1 MIVKELVFRLR
12 YKLQDAGA
20 ISFSPYEVLAALNEA
35 LRELRKVVRQFYRRL
50 SITMPDVEEL
60 TEEDHTYWPTEFD
73 DLINEYVLI
82 TLLPGDYMGKEQAKE
97 YWRQKVIS
105 TAGQFKADAPLMH
118 GTFPPHPKPP
128 HHGCPHKCP
137 LVANILNEHVFADWE
152 ERETYFAFHKQ
163 QRKGIVSVG
172 MDYHRWVNTAWQ
184 NHTHNNMIVLQG
196 QLKAAKKYLDEQDA
210 EIVRSLKEY
219 AEKKKAEAIQYT
231 DEQIAELKAYTD
243 EGLAEGKAYTDEK
256 FTEAN
261 EYTDD
266 KVAELKVY
274 TDAGLAAG
282 RAYTDEEVA
291 SLKTYTDE
299 GLAAGKVYTDE
310 KCTEAKGYTDERVN
324 ALKEYT
330 ETGLA
335 VGKTYT
341 DEQVGVLKAFTEA
354 GLAEGKAYTDER
366 FNEGQ
371 EYTDAKFSAA
381 KGHTDEQVAELR
393 TETEQGLAEGKAY
406 TDEKFAAANAYTDSK
421 FTEAESNANE
431 KLAES
436 KSYTDAR
443 FSESK
448 SYTDERFT
456 VSKEYTDARIST
468 TKQELSTTITNVKNE
483 LTGNLNSAITV
494 VNQRIKDTV
503 EGAIDDLITE
513 VTTPGNSGV
522 NALKDYID
530 QGDFLNFPPRVGFL
544 GETMVSLNSAFNMSY
559 FAVYE
564 KPFQIITDA
573 EGRESIYFTASSGA
587 GVAKKLFRAS
597 RMGVNETFVFENVP
611 VAPGYMAELDGEK
624 NYPVT
629 VSGLSNNYIVY
640 SVVLDGQTKY
650 HLVKTYGSGNQGKW
664 TEYKDITS
672 IANGGSVA
680 SVIYFD
686 EYDTIAVIRTRT
698 DTATTHVIKI
708 LNLYKY
714 DDLSLVKSVDLFD
727 VESCL
732 DYGEYSGRY
741 AFYDSGAAAYVKN
754 KEHLVLHSCISGKLQ
769 HSSGVYH
776 YPNAKLL
783 VNIFHIPLEFF
794 RNGEGV
800 IANLIADSEY
810 KHDSSGKGLI
820 TNIWGPWTLTY
831 DEYDECLR
839 SVGVTRDAVINQIW
853 NVSTQNQ
860 PLSHQYAFADYS
872 YRKNLNTP
880 DTCPW
885 AKIQYSPKIMG
896 NHLYMNSYSNS
907 YGNVICAARYA
918 SKGSQALEIVAGS
931 WWLPTKVET
940 ADVYQK
946 SYLNIQC
953 IRIDAATTKWLYVA
967 AGTPIKEFTFT
978 DFVGEDGI
986 ARTGKRSLIDTSYP
1000 TPPMPSTASY
1010 KTLQCWYNPVI
1021 NKFYY
1026 LVSDVQ
1032 SSDPARQGFAFLL
1045 EYNVA
1050 TSAYKEY
1057 RDNLPA
1063 YWEAL
1068 CNESIAEYVYDA
1080 RIYVNSNAF
1089 VDLDGTMYF
1098 SFNRG
1103 VPSGQKGCI
1112 FKAIEQSDHTLEIIE
1127 VETCKGRASTWLGL
1141 LYLSYDANFG
1151 YCIGAGLSFTS
1162 AGIHCSK
1169 DYVNGGTQKTVDEFY
1184 GGSYYTV
1191 SFGLSGS
1198 SGLIAYLQD
1207 TPIFLG
1213 GYYSVVPAQ
1222 EVYLHAN
1229 SDNYIY
1235 LVRNRYDRSKVSVE
1249 VRKKVMGVPGENA
1262 FNRVLI
1268 AKVTTDAANPVSQ
1281 VNYPVTGEW

>member
-1 MIVKELVFRLR
+1 MIVRELITRLR
-12 YKLQDAGA
+12 YKVKDAGA
-20 ISFSPYEVLAALNEA
+20 ISLSSHEVLAALNEA
-35 LRELRKVVRQFYRRL
+35 LRELRKVVRQFYRHL
-50 SITMPDVEEL
+50 SVTIPDVEEL
-60 TEEDHTYWPTEFD
+60 TEDDNTYWSTEFD
-73 DLINEYVLI
+73 DLINDYVLI
-82 TLLPGDYMGKEQAKE
+82 VLLPGDYSGKEQAKE
-97 YWRQKVIS
+97 YWRQRVIA
-105 TAGQFKADAPLMH
+105 TAGQFKIDAPLMH
-118 GTFPPHPKPP
+118 GTFPPHPKHP
-128 HHGCPHKCP
+128 HRGCPHKCP
-137 LVANILNEHVFADWE
+137 LEADILNEHVFADFE
-152 ERETYFAFHKQ
+152 EREAYFAVHKQ

-184 NHTHNNMIVLQG
+184 KVPHKNFVVIQG
-196 QLKAAKKYLDEQDA
+196 QLKAVKKYLEEQDA
-210 EIVRSLKEY
+210 EIVAALKKY
-219 AEKKKAEAIQYT
+219 ADEKKTEAIQYT
-231 DEQIAELKAYTD
+231 DEQIANLKAYTDEGLFEGKAYTDDKFDEAKEYTDGKVAELKAYTD
-243 EGLAEGKAYTDEK
+243 EGLADGKAYTNTK
-256 FTEAN
+256 FAEAN
-261 EYTDD
+261 SY
-266 KVAELKVY
+266 
-274 TDAGLAAG
+274 
-282 RAYTDEEVA
+282 
-291 SLKTYTDE
+291 
-299 GLAAGKVYTDE
+299 
-310 KCTEAKGYTDERVN
+310 
-324 ALKEYT
+324 
-330 ETGLA
+330 
-335 VGKTYT
+335 
-341 DEQVGVLKAFTEA
+341 
-354 GLAEGKAYTDER
+354 
-366 FNEGQ
+366 
-371 EYTDAKFSAA
+371 
-381 KGHTDEQVAELR
+381 TDEQVAELR
-393 TETEQGLAEGKAY
+393 TDMEEGLAAGKAY
-406 TDEKFAAANAYTDSK
+406 SDEMLTEANAYTDTK
-421 FTEAESNANE
+421 FAEANTNAEE
-431 KLAES
+431 KLAEA
-436 KSYTDAR
+436 KRYTDDR
-443 FSESK
+443 F
-448 SYTDERFT
+448 DE
-456 VSKEYTDARIST
+456 SKEYTDNQVGAA
-468 TKQELSTTITNVKNE
+468 KQALNTTITNVKNE
-483 LTGNLNSAITV
+483 LTQNLSTAVNTLNNTIKNTV
-494 VNQRIKDTV
+494 NN
-503 EGAIDDLITE
+503 AIDDLITD
-513 VTTPGNSGV
+513 VTTPGNSGA

-544 GETMVSLNSAFNMSY
+544 GDTMVSLNSAFNMSY

-573 EGRESIYFTASSGA
+573 EGRESIYFSAASGA

-611 VAPGYMAELDGEK
+611 VAPGYMSGLDAEK

-629 VSGLSNNYIVY
+629 VIGLSNNYIVY
-640 SVVLDGQTKY
+640 SVVLDGEIKY
-650 HLVKTYGSGNQGKW
+650 HLVKTYGSGNHAKW
-664 TEYKDITS
+664 TEYKDVTNL
-672 IANGGSVA
+672 ANGGNVA

-698 DTATTHVIKI
+698 DAETTHVIKI

-714 DDLSLVKSVDLFD
+714 ADLSLIRSVDLFD
-727 VESCL
+727 MESCL
-732 DYGEYSGRY
+732 DYGEFTGRY
-741 AFYDSGAAAYVKN
+741 TFYDSGAAAYVKN
-754 KEHLVLHSCISGKLQ
+754 KEHLVLHSCISGKLR
-769 HSSGVYH
+769 HISGVYH

-794 RNGEGV
+794 QNGDGV
-800 IANLIADSEY
+800 ISNLISDSEY
-810 KHDSSGKGLI
+810 KHDGSGKGLI

-839 SVGVTRDAVINQIW
+839 TVGITRDAVINQIW
-853 NVSTQNQ
+853 DVSTQNQ

-896 NHLYMNSYSNS
+896 NYLYMNSYSNS
-907 YGNVICAARYA
+907 YGNVICAAKYT
-918 SKGSQALEIVAGS
+918 SKGSQDLEIVAGS

-946 SYLNIQC
+946 NYLNIQC

-967 AGTPIKEFTFT
+967 AGTPIKEFTFS
-978 DFVGEDGI
+978 DFVGGDGI
-986 ARTGKRSLIDTSYP
+986 ARTGKRTLIDTSYP
-1000 TPPMPSTASY
+1000 TPPIPSTTSY
-1010 KTLQCWYNPVI
+1010 KTLQCWYNPVV

-1032 SSDPARQGFAFLL
+1032 SSDSARQGFIFLL
-1045 EYNVA
+1045 EYDLA

-1080 RIYVNSNAF
+1080 RIYINSNAF
-1089 VDLDGTMYF
+1089 VDLDGSMYF

-1112 FKAIEQSDHTLEIIE
+1112 FKAIEKNDHTIEIVD

-1141 LYLSYDANFG
+1141 LYLSYDTNFG

-1162 AGIHCSK
+1162 AGILCSK
-1169 DYVNGGTQKTVDEFY
+1169 DYVGSGTEKTVTEFF

-1249 VRKKVMGVPGENA
+1249 VRKKIMGVPGENA